1 MCGMVL
7 YGMVGMLLHGRYG
20 MVLCGMYG
28 IGIVWCGMVCGR
40 YGVVWIGRH
49 GMVSEAGGG
58 REKERMFWENK
69 NPTQDVG
76 NK

>member
-1 MCGMVL
+1 
-7 YGMVGMLLHGRYG
+7 
-20 MVLCGMYG
+20 
-28 IGIVWCGMVCGR
+28 MVCDR
-40 YGVVWIGRH
+40 YDMVWNSRR

-76 NK
+76 NNTRVLKTIIFF